1 MDMKKS
7 KLKYTKEMMESI
19 KDKLPRLSFLLLFL
33 RQCYGGCG
41 DRTHLLPCSIATTS
55 TRFWN
60 LSDRPVELQIR
71 VGSILKRVHTLK
83 PGRSKRLRHSNIH
96 RAYVDDQEGEG
107 RRRLYYDETCLP
119 YVWVH
124 ETGTDL
130 SKMVKQQYV
139 SLEDLRDYSEIRVF
153 KDVQR
158 GRVSVEKR
166 DRASALCWSS
176 FFLMLRIS

>member
-1 MDMKKS
+1 MNMKTS
-7 KLKYTKEMMESI
+7 KMKFTKEMIESI
-19 KDKLPRLSFLLLFL
+19 KDKLPRLSFL

-83 PGRSKRLRHSNIH
+83 PGRSKKLRHRSIH
-96 RAYVDDQEGEG
+96 RAYVDDQEG
-107 RRRLYYDETCLP
+107 RRWLYYDDTCLP

-153 KDVQR
+153 KDLQR
-158 GRVSVEKR
+158 GCVAVEKR
-166 DRASALCWSS
+166 DRASALCWFS
-176 FFLMLRIS
+176 FSHASN

>member
-1 MDMKKS
+1 MEMMSKTSKMKF
-7 KLKYTKEMMESI
+7 TKEMIESI

-41 DRTHLLPCSIATTS
+41 DRTHLLPCSITTGS

-60 LSDRPVELQIR
+60 FSDRPVELQIR

-83 PGRSKRLRHSNIH
+83 PGRSKRLRHSNIQ
-96 RAYVDDQEGEG
+96 RAYVADQEG
-107 RRRLYYDETCLP
+107 RRWLYYDDTSLP

-139 SLEDLRDYSEIRVF
+139 SLEDLRDYSEIRVY
-153 KDVQR
+153 KDLQR
-158 GRVSVEKR
+158 GCVSVEKR
-166 DRASALCWSS
+166 DRASALC
-176 FFLMLRIS
+176 